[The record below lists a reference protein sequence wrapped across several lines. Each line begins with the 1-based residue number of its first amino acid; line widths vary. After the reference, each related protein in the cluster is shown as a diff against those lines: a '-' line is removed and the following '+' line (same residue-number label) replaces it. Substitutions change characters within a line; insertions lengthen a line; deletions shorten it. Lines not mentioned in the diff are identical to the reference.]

1 VTIQDMSTLARRLPS
16 GRPVWR
22 AALIVLLLLVTG
34 AAVGWAVNVQVV
46 AAEGRS
52 AEIVN
57 QSTASSDRVLR
68 IMSERLAAVK
78 KDVAALEKDNDRMG
92 ARLERVTDSLWASL
106 KNVRGLVA
114 EARTGSNSALA
125 EVGSALE
132 RAESAARNL
141 SVLEDRFEYHL
152 RTDHGGG

>member
-1 VTIQDMSTLARRLPS
+1 MTIQDMSTLARRLPS
-16 GRPVWR
+16 GRPAWR
-22 AALIVLLLLVTG
+22 AALIVLLLLITG
-34 AAVGWAVNVQVV
+34 AAVGWAVNVQLV
-46 AAEGRS
+46 AADGRTQ
-52 AEIVN
+52 ALVD
-57 QSTASSDRVLR
+57 QSTASSDRALR
-68 IMSERLAAVK
+68 VMTDRLAAVK
-78 KDVAALEKDNDRMG
+78 KDVAALQKDNDRMG

-106 KNVRGLVA
+106 KNVRGLMA
-114 EARTGSNSALA
+114 EARAGSNEALA

>member
-1 VTIQDMSTLARRLPS
+1 MTIQDMSTLARRLPS
-16 GRPVWR
+16 RRPALKSLLV
-22 AALIVLLLLVTG
+22 AALLLVTG
-34 AAVGWAVNVQVV
+34 AAVGWAVNVQLV

-57 QSTASSDRVLR
+57 QSTASSDRVLQ
-68 IMSERLAAVK
+68 IMTDRLAAVK

-92 ARLERVTDSLWASL
+92 ALLSRVTDSLWASL

-114 EARTGSNSALA
+114 EARAGSSDALA

>member
-1 VTIQDMSTLARRLPS
+1 V
-16 GRPVWR
+16 
-22 AALIVLLLLVTG
+22 LIVVLLLVTG
-34 AAVGWAVNVQVV
+34 AAVGWAVNVQL
-46 AAEGRS
+46 AATDGRTE
-52 AEIVN
+52 ALVDR
-57 QSTASSDRVLR
+57 STASSDRALQV
-68 IMSERLAAVK
+68 MTDRLAAVK
-78 KDVAALEKDNDRMG
+78 KDVAALQKDNDRMG

-106 KNVRGLVA
+106 KNVRGLMA
-114 EARTGSNSALA
+114 EARAGSNEALA

>member
-1 VTIQDMSTLARRLPS
+1 
-16 GRPVWR
+16 
-22 AALIVLLLLVTG
+22 
-34 AAVGWAVNVQVV
+34 VNVQLV
-46 AAEGRS
+46 AAEGS
-52 AEIVN
+52 AEIV
-57 QSTASSDRVLR
+57 QRSTASSDRALQV
-68 IMSERLAAVK
+68 MTGRLSAVK
-78 KDVAALEKDNDRMG
+78 KDVAALQKDNTRMG

-114 EARTGSNSALA
+114 EARSGSNEALA